1 MQTGEEARFFSKMH
15 LCSVGMDE
23 CTCFSVFS
31 SIAGL
36 SSLEQLAD
44 EAYEAADHDVPGEYV
59 ESVEP
64 SNAWTEMRHE

>member
-1 MQTGEEARFFSKMH
+1 MDEFTFFSV
-15 LCSVGMDE
+15 L
-23 CTCFSVFS
+23 S

-36 SSLEQLAD
+36 SSLEQLGG

-64 SNAWTEMRHE
+64 SIC